1 MFSLVVY
8 FTHSINSVYVS
19 ISVSQFFPPSLPCGI
34 HTFSTFVYI
43 SALQIGSSIPFSF
56 PHGSVVKNSPAN
68 RDVTGSVPGL
78 GRSLEEEIT
87 THSIILAWEIPW
99 TEEPGRPQS
108 MGLRTARYDLATKQ
122 QHTIF
127 LDSTNTY

>member
-1 MFSLVVY
+1 MFSLVVS

-34 HTFSTFVYI
+34 STFVSI

-56 PHGSVVKNSPAN
+56 PHGSAVKNSPAN

-78 GRSLEEEIT
+78 GRFLEEEIT
-87 THSIILAWEIPW
+87 THSSILAWEIPW
-99 TEEPGRPQS
+99 TEEPGRLQS

-127 LDSTNTY
+127 LDSTNTC